1 MSEKAQLF
9 FAAAQLKTVDFELPG
24 LGVVQVSE
32 LSEASVSEIRA
43 IADALTD
50 ENQKRNAMTEGMIVR
65 SILQDGAPVFTDDDA
80 KNLHTAIGNA
90 LFQTIAEKVFSVNG
104 FGTGN

>member
-1 MSEKAQLF
+1 
-9 FAAAQLKTVDFELPG
+9 
-24 LGVVQVSE
+24 
-32 LSEASVSEIRA
+32 
-43 IADALTD
+43 
-50 ENQKRNAMTEGMIVR
+50 MTEGMIVR